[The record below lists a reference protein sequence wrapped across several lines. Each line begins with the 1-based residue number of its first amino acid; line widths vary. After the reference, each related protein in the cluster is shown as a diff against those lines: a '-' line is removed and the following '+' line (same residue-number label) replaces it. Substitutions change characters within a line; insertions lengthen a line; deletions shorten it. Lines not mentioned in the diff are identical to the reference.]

1 MEPEVSMVAGVNGT
15 GDDSGA
21 ALSLLQTV
29 VDRPAD
35 YAFFF
40 DVDGTLIEI
49 ALSPDAVEV
58 PDELPDDLR
67 RLSHRYGDALALLSG
82 RSIPWLDG
90 RFFNAV
96 TPIGGLHGLERRDA
110 TGTLRRIE
118 APPMLEAARAT
129 IMAALDDMTGVLV
142 EDKDLS
148 IALHYRA
155 APEQRLAVK
164 HLLTRLAEASDG
176 MLDVLPGKA
185 VVELRT
191 AGAHKGS
198 ALLAFMREEPF
209 AGRLPVFFGDDRTDE
224 DAFAAARSQG
234 GIAVVIGR
242 PAEEAGATIALPN
255 PASVRDFIALA
266 GAKNLEPAGVI
277 A

>member
-1 MEPEVSMVAGVNGT
+1 MVSGVNGT
-15 GDDSGA
+15 DDDSVA
-21 ALSLLQTV
+21 ASSLLRTIV
-29 VDRPAD
+29 ENPTD
-35 YAFFF
+35 YALFF

-49 ALSPDAVEV
+49 AMSPDAVEV
-58 PDELPDDLR
+58 PADLPESLR
-67 RLSHRYGDALALLSG
+67 CLSRRYGAALALLSG
-82 RSIPWLDG
+82 RSIEWLDG
-90 RFFNAV
+90 RFENAV

-110 TGTLRRIE
+110 NGVLQRIG

-155 APEQRLAVK
+155 APEQRLPVK
-164 HLLTRLAEASDG
+164 RLLTRLAEASDG
-176 MLDVLPGKA
+176 TLDVLPGKA

-191 AGAHKGS
+191 TGAHKGS
-198 ALLAFMREEPF
+198 ALMAFMREEPF

-224 DAFAAARSQG
+224 DAFAAAREKG
-234 GIAVVIGR
+234 GVAVVIGR
-242 PAEEAGATIALPN
+242 PAEEAGANLSLPN
-255 PASVRDFIALA
+255 PASVRKFIALA
-266 GAKNLEPAGVI
+266 GAENLEPVGAI

>member
-1 MEPEVSMVAGVNGT
+1 MSMVSGVIGT
-15 GDDSGA
+15 GDDSDA
-21 ALSLLQTV
+21 AASLLRTIV
-29 VDRPAD
+29 ENPTN
-35 YAFFF
+35 YALFF
-40 DVDGTLIEI
+40 DVDGTLIDI

-58 PDELPDDLR
+58 PPDLPDALR
-67 RLSHRYGDALALLSG
+67 RLSRRYGDALALLSG

-90 RFFNAV
+90 RFENAV
-96 TPIGGLHGLERRDA
+96 VSVGGLHGLERRDA
-110 TGTLRRIE
+110 GGVLRRIT

-155 APEQRLAVK
+155 APEQRLRVK
-164 HLLTRLAEASDG
+164 RLLTRLAEASDG
-176 MLDVLPGKA
+176 LLDVMPGKA

-191 AGAHKGS
+191 TGAHKGS
-198 ALLAFMREEPF
+198 ALMAFMREDPF

-224 DAFAAARSQG
+224 DAFAAAREKG
-234 GIAVVIGR
+234 GVAVVIGR
-242 PAEEAGATIALPN
+242 PAEEAGANLSLPD
-255 PASVRDFIALA
+255 PASVRNFIALA
-266 GAKNLEPAGVI
+266 GAENLEPVGVI

>member
-1 MEPEVSMVAGVNGT
+1 MSMVSGVFET
-15 GDDSGA
+15 GDESDA
-21 ALSLLQTV
+21 ATALLQTV
-29 VDRPAD
+29 VENPAN
-35 YAFFF
+35 YALFF

-58 PDELPDDLR
+58 PPDLPDALR
-67 RLSHRYGDALALLSG
+67 RLSRRYGDALALLSG

-90 RFFNAV
+90 RFESAV
-96 TPIGGLHGLERRDA
+96 VSVGGLHGLERRDA
-110 TGTLRRIE
+110 NGVLRRI
-118 APPMLEAARAT
+118 APPPMLEAARAT

-155 APEQRLAVK
+155 APEQRIPVK
-164 HLLTRLAEASDG
+164 RLLTRLAEASDG
-176 MLDVLPGKA
+176 MLDVMPGKA

-191 AGAHKGS
+191 TGAHKGS
-198 ALLAFMREEPF
+198 ALMAFMREDPF

-224 DAFAAARSQG
+224 DAFAAARDKG
-234 GIAVVIGR
+234 GVAVVIGR
-242 PAEEAGATIALPN
+242 PAEEAGANLSLPD
-255 PASVRDFIALA
+255 PASVRSFIALA
-266 GAKNLEPAGVI
+266 GAANREPVGVI